1 MPDPTV
7 MDLPLNQISDDQ
19 FKTFFDD
26 YMGEKGVREKSVV
39 KGRVIGISDD
49 WITVDMATGDCIP
62 EPDSGTHSVVENP
75 FG

>member
-39 KGRVIGISDD
+39 K
-49 WITVDMATGDCIP
+49 
-62 EPDSGTHSVVENP
+62 
-75 FG
+75 